1 MKLENVY
8 ALLLVLITLLTC
20 FSLLEYGFWS
30 IDEESYEFLTRSI
43 VKKGQ
48 LHFESDYSETQ
59 SNLSRAYF
67 GVVSNNK
74 VYSVFPPGYPFL
86 AAPFYLLW
94 GIKGMQIANIFFTVL
109 LILIFYLFVKR
120 YYNETE
126 AFMASLILLLSTQI
140 LNYSVSLWSHIP
152 AAFFM
157 LLSIYLLFEN
167 KHRWSGVAIGVSIV
181 VRYSGVVIVP
191 IFLIYLYSNKKNRKE
206 ITSFLISL
214 LLGVSPLL
222 FYNHVAFGSPLISGM
237 TLLNIEEGSRV
248 INLFQIP
255 KRLIT
260 NLLHYTFFPELEFLP
275 EKASLLETSPF
286 LAFSILGASFLR
298 KKKKRQ
304 KTEYFFLLSSI
315 FLFILFISTTWSL
328 GGLAHNMRL
337 LTDIL
342 PLITFFALIPLFYFK
357 TNSKKILIFIITFI
371 VLALV
376 IGITFKWLRFFNL
389 VVSFTSLI
397 TISFVLLFRKDISK
411 GLWEKSLSFLLMLS
425 IGMSVFTA
433 FQVTTLE
440 NLNRKNVRAAAQTFE
455 KAIPEGSVVFV
466 YFGDYPMYTEQD
478 YIFLDYSHGA
488 EDIPRV
494 VEYYKNKSLC
504 VLFKDANSVKKFDE
518 FQLTPAGPIR
528 TYELKPK

>member
-1 MKLENVY
+1 MKPDKVY
-8 ALLLVLITLLTC
+8 VPLLVLITLLVC

-48 LHFESDYSETQ
+48 LHFESDYSEIQ
-59 SNLSRAYF
+59 SDLSRAYF

-86 AAPFYLLW
+86 AAPFYFVW
-94 GIKGMQIANIFFTVL
+94 GIEGMQIANIFFTVP
-109 LILIFYLFVKR
+109 LILIFYLFMKR

-126 AFMASLILLLSTQI
+126 AFIASVILLVGTQI
-140 LNYSVSLWSHIP
+140 LNYSVSIWSHIP

-157 LLSIYLLFEN
+157 LFSIYLLLEN
-167 KHRWSGVAIGVSIV
+167 KPRWSGLAMGASIA

-191 IFLIYLYSNKKNRKE
+191 VFLIYLYSYKKGRKE
-206 ITSFLISL
+206 IVAFLITL

-222 FYNHVAFGSPLISGM
+222 FYNHAAFGSPFISGM
-237 TLLNIEEGSRV
+237 TLLNVEEGSKV
-248 INLFQIP
+248 LNLFQIP

-260 NLLHYTFFPELEFLP
+260 NILHYTFFPELEFLP

-286 LAFSILGASFLR
+286 LVFSILGVFIFMRA
-298 KKKKRQ
+298 KKRQ
-304 KTEYFFLLSSI
+304 KTEYFIFLSSI
-315 FLFILFISTTWSL
+315 FLFISFISTTWSL

-357 TNSKKILIFIITFI
+357 TNSKKILVFIIIFLG
-371 VLALV
+371 LALN
-376 IGITFKWLRFFNL
+376 IEISFRWLKFFNL
-389 VVSFTSLI
+389 VVALTSLI

-411 GLWEKSLSFLLMLS
+411 GLWKKSLSFLLILG

-433 FQVTTLE
+433 IHVTNLE
-440 NLNRKNVRAAAQTFE
+440 SLNRENVRAAAQTFE

-466 YFGDYPMYTEQD
+466 YFGDYPMYTEHD
-478 YIFLDYSHGA
+478 YLFLDYSHGA

-494 VEYYKNKSLC
+494 VDYYKNKSLY
-504 VLFKDANSVKKFDE
+504 VLFKDANYVKKFDE
-518 FQLTPAGPIR
+518 FTLTPAGPIR